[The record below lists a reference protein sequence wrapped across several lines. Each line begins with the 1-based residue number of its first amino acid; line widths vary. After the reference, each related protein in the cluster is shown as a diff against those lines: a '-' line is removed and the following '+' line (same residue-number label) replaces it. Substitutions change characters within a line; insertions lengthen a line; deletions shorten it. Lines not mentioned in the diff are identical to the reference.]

1 MIHNAELRGDIK
13 PGDTLIEATSGNT
26 GIALAMVAA
35 MRGYKM
41 ILVMPENQTVERR
54 QTMKA
59 FGAELILT
67 SQEGSMEFARDTALK
82 MQKEGKGFVLDQF
95 SNPDNPKAHYEG
107 TGPEIWKDTK
117 GRITHFIASM
127 GTTGTIVGTSQFLKE
142 KNKDIQI
149 IGVQPEE
156 GSQIPGIRKWPEAYL
171 PKIYNAKNIDRI
183 EYVSQ
188 QHAEDTARKLAKEEG
203 IFSGA
208 STGGGLYIALQIA
221 KAHKNAVIVSICC
234 DRGDRYL
241 SSSLF
246 SG

>member
-1 MIHNAELRGDIK
+1 M
-13 PGDTLIEATSGNT
+13 
-26 GIALAMVAA
+26 
-35 MRGYKM
+35 
-41 ILVMPENQTVERR
+41 
-54 QTMKA
+54 
-59 FGAELILT
+59 
-67 SQEGSMEFARDTALK
+67 
-82 MQKEGKGFVLDQF
+82 
-95 SNPDNPKAHYEG
+95 
-107 TGPEIWKDTK
+107 
-117 GRITHFIASM
+117 
-127 GTTGTIVGTSQFLKE
+127 
-142 KNKDIQI
+142 
-149 IGVQPEE
+149 QPEE
-156 GSQIPGIRKWPEAYL
+156 GSQIPGIRKWPDAYL

-188 QHAEDTARKLAKEEG
+188 QHAEATARTLAKEEG